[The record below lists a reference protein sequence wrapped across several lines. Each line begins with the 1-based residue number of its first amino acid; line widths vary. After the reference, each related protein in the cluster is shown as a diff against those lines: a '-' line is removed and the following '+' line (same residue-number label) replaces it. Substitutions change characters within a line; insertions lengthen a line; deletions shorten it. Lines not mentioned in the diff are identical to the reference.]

1 MIKRIIA
8 LIITVIFLVPGASLA
23 QENNAEINTEN
34 REVITGLFSALG
46 INSKVSEDGVTRGEF
61 ILTAAGLM
69 NYDLNAA
76 ADSAFE
82 DIESGTELAGAA
94 SFCLAAGLIS
104 RADEFRPE
112 DKILEN
118 EALKILVCALGYGS
132 SAEKSGGYPNG
143 YVSEAVRLKLL
154 KGVKASENGTLFQG
168 GFYALMK
175 NTIEANAREIDEYS
189 KNGYSVKTDR
199 TILEICHDV
208 TSTEGIVNANEY
220 AYLYDSAQKTGKRR
234 AVIGDEEYKLA
245 DSVNIPPLGFNVEAY
260 VLESGSDD
268 DEIIY
273 YHSENN
279 SVSSF
284 DLSDAQIGSGGKI
297 SITEKNAKSHSF
309 NLSTDAAVIYN
320 GKPYSGKLTE
330 MLTDG
335 NGKIELVK
343 RKSDSDYGLL
353 MVWESKFMK
362 IGTTNT
368 ADKLIYDETTKNSI
382 DYSNKD
388 AVLTV
393 EGGAVLKKGDVI
405 EYFESQDKKLYTV
418 SVLEKITAKAEAK
431 NDSDITIGGTDYRMT
446 EYFKREYLNVLRLDT
461 ELDFYLSESGIV
473 LCSNP
478 SDGDYLFAYITKT
491 CAPRGLKDAEIE
503 LFTENGEYKVF
514 RLSGRV
520 SVDGNKL
527 SGDALYNEI
536 KLHENSLV
544 RINPGAANGNLKF
557 INTDRTPS
565 SYDTTGDVNYWF
577 ETDTLKTG
585 EESKLLKRLRYN
597 SNEDESFYYKSSG
610 YFVPYFSI
618 NDETRIFCVMKD
630 GFYTDEDDRVSLG
643 AGTAFLPNDES
654 VTAGDVTAYNVD
666 SAGYAKAIVYKTE
679 SYGAPINY
687 ESSYGVVSDMYMRRN
702 DDGDMDLAIEVYAD
716 DAFRLLYVSEDESWY
731 ENIEK
736 KQNGF
741 PYSKGD
747 VIRYSVDKKGYIK
760 NQPILD
766 FDAETMTV
774 INDGAENSS
783 LHYTYGMLYDCGDS
797 SVTVID
803 SEDGKI
809 KCYQGKITSCGYVPK
824 KDDITTIY
832 SDRLV
837 SYRQAGE
844 NCSRVLLKCRSS
856 RVEAYIV
863 YE

>member
-46 INSKVSEDGVTRGEF
+46 INSKVSEYGVSRGEF

-284 DLSDAQIGSGGKI
+284 
-297 SITEKNAKSHSF
+297 
-309 NLSTDAAVIYN
+309 
-320 GKPYSGKLTE
+320 
-330 MLTDG
+330 
-335 NGKIELVK
+335 
-343 RKSDSDYGLL
+343 
-353 MVWESKFMK
+353 
-362 IGTTNT
+362 
-368 ADKLIYDETTKNSI
+368 
-382 DYSNKD
+382 
-388 AVLTV
+388 
-393 EGGAVLKKGDVI
+393 
-405 EYFESQDKKLYTV
+405 
-418 SVLEKITAKAEAK
+418 
-431 NDSDITIGGTDYRMT
+431 
-446 EYFKREYLNVLRLDT
+446 
-461 ELDFYLSESGIV
+461 
-473 LCSNP
+473 
-478 SDGDYLFAYITKT
+478 
-491 CAPRGLKDAEIE
+491 
-503 LFTENGEYKVF
+503 
-514 RLSGRV
+514 
-520 SVDGNKL
+520 
-527 SGDALYNEI
+527 
-536 KLHENSLV
+536 
-544 RINPGAANGNLKF
+544 
-557 INTDRTPS
+557 
-565 SYDTTGDVNYWF
+565 
-577 ETDTLKTG
+577 
-585 EESKLLKRLRYN
+585 
-597 SNEDESFYYKSSG
+597 
-610 YFVPYFSI
+610 
-618 NDETRIFCVMKD
+618 
-630 GFYTDEDDRVSLG
+630 
-643 AGTAFLPNDES
+643 
-654 VTAGDVTAYNVD
+654 
-666 SAGYAKAIVYKTE
+666 
-679 SYGAPINY
+679 
-687 ESSYGVVSDMYMRRN
+687 
-702 DDGDMDLAIEVYAD
+702 
-716 DAFRLLYVSEDESWY
+716 
-731 ENIEK
+731 
-736 KQNGF
+736 
-741 PYSKGD
+741 
-747 VIRYSVDKKGYIK
+747 
-760 NQPILD
+760 
-766 FDAETMTV
+766 
-774 INDGAENSS
+774 
-783 LHYTYGMLYDCGDS
+783 
-797 SVTVID
+797 
-803 SEDGKI
+803 
-809 KCYQGKITSCGYVPK
+809 
-824 KDDITTIY
+824 
-832 SDRLV
+832 
-837 SYRQAGE
+837 
-844 NCSRVLLKCRSS
+844 
-856 RVEAYIV
+856 
-863 YE
+863 